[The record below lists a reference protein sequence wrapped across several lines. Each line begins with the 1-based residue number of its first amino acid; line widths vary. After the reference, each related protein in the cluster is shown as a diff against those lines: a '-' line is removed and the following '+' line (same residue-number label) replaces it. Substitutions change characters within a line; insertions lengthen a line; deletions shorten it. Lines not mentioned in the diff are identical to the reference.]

1 MSETRAEMGPY
12 KPDSG
17 RQDTVTSTYAR
28 LRRARWP
35 DPQIDVSEATGTSS
49 SPLRSVG
56 EAKRGHRRI
65 ASVRD
70 AAIRAPLRRHVRRR
84 PCFLCSTRVLYHVH
98 TIHVSHVL
106 IHVSHMFYA
115 FHMLYALHTHDAGL
129 SSNRNSNYH
138 VIRLEAYHPLI

>member
-1 MSETRAEMGPY
+1 MKFENEDMHFVKRGYVVYMKFQNGDIKATR
-12 KPDSG
+12 S
-17 RQDTVTSTYAR
+17 AR
-28 LRRARWP
+28 LSRRAATICWP
-35 DPQIDVSEATGTSS
+35 EHDAD
-49 SPLRSVG
+49 
-56 EAKRGHRRI
+56 RRI